1 MNIAY
6 TVWTWMMDPYD
17 GFQKPE
23 QKEKQK
29 IEFEKACREIS
40 FLGYDSVENF
50 NMIVDT
56 YGDCTD
62 ELKELL
68 KKYNLTFTAV
78 YHYLKTDFE
87 GEMIMAERCIK
98 FLNEIGCDKM
108 ILQAPKHLPEGTTR
122 EDVLET
128 ARKAGIMG
136 KLCADHGVKLCVHPH
151 WGSMVETEEEIALFA
166 ESTNPDHVKL
176 CIDTAHTQVMGM
188 DPIKLVETYGDR
200 LAYIH
205 FKDVDP
211 DVTITPERP
220 MNRFRALGQGTVDFK
235 GVCKKLREIGYD
247 GTLCVELDYP
257 IICNFQSAQTSR
269 RYIHDV
275 LGY

>member
-1 MNIAY
+1 MKVAY
-6 TVWTWMMDPYD
+6 TVWSWMMDPFD
-17 GFQKPE
+17 GFKKPAE
-23 QKEKQK
+23 KEKQK
-29 IEFEKACREIS
+29 IEFEKAVREVS
-40 FLGYDSVENF
+40 FLGYQAVENF

-68 KKYNLTFTAV
+68 KRYNLEYCAV

-87 GEMIMAERCIK
+87 GEMKMAERCIR
-98 FLNEIGCDKM
+98 FLNEMNCDIM
-108 ILQAPKHLPEGTTR
+108 NLQGPKHAPTGTTR

-128 ARKAGIMG
+128 ARKANIMG
-136 KLCADHGVKLCVHPH
+136 KLAAENGVKLCMHPH
-151 WGSMVETEEEIALFA
+151 WGSTIEKEDEIALFA
-166 ESTNPDHVKL
+166 ENTDPAYVKF
-176 CIDTAHTQVMGM
+176 CFDTAHTQLMDM
-188 DPIKLVETYGDR
+188 DPIKIVERYQDR
-200 LAYIH
+200 LCYMH
-205 FKDVDP
+205 LKDVDP

-235 GVCKKLREIGYD
+235 GVYKKLKEIGYD
-247 GTLCVELDYP
+247 GVLCVELDYP

-275 LGY
+275 LGL